1 MSNPTLQP
9 KKTADTSQSSA
20 GLLQSIVELVSIKK
34 DVAHIKQAMQMM
46 VDFVQNLKKTNETE
60 FTLMQ
65 SAFQMLKSKVEADAK
80 TETGNIKQEVSASM
94 SAQLHTIESKLASL
108 EAKQSL
114 LKDGDDGISPDPE
127 ELVTTVLSRLPAAP
141 APIEPAEPYNDQVL
155 LERMQTLEQELT
167 SIKNALVSSSKGRTV
182 GNMASSTAGWGAHPL
197 VVQQSGSTKVKV
209 ARVINFTG
217 ATVTHSRD
225 GITTVAVSAGSAS
238 FQQPSSGVINGS
250 NQVFVWAT
258 APNVIIVDGG
268 RAMQKSSS
276 DGTVNWT
283 GTTTVTLTIAPT
295 FDIFSTN

>member
-1 MSNPTLQP
+1 MPNPTLQP
-9 KKTADTSQSSA
+9 KKTAATAQSSA

-182 GNMASSTAGWGAHPL
+182 GSTAGWGAHPL
-197 VVQQSGSTKVKV
+197 AVQGSGSTKVKV

-225 GITTVAVSAGSAS
+225 GITTVAVSTGSAS

-268 RAMQKSSS
+268 RAMQKTSS
-276 DGTVNWT
+276 DGTANWT
-283 GTTTVTLTIAPT
+283 GTTTTTLTIAPT